1 MTYDIAV
8 IGTGPGGVSAAV
20 TAKVRNKSVLLIGE
34 KDMSSKMKKAHTVLN
49 YPGLPDITGEE
60 LARKLSAHLAA
71 MDIPITD
78 DRITSVYDMGGT
90 FALQGKSGE
99 MYSAKAVILAT
110 GVVSNAQIEGEDAL
124 LGSGV
129 SYCATCDAP
138 LYRGKAVSVIAY
150 SADEAK
156 EAEFL
161 AQLCAKVYYLPMYK
175 GDVSFGQENITVIGG
190 KPVRLERG
198 RLITDGGEYDTDG
211 IFVLRESVAPAKLMY
226 GLDTD
231 GAHVVTGRDM
241 STSVKGV
248 FACGDIAGKPYQFVK
263 AAGEGNVAALSCVK
277 YLDE

>member
-1 MTYDIAV
+1 
-8 IGTGPGGVSAAV
+8 
-20 TAKVRNKSVLLIGE
+20 
-34 KDMSSKMKKAHTVLN
+34 
-49 YPGLPDITGEE
+49 
-60 LARKLSAHLAA
+60 
-71 MDIPITD
+71 
-78 DRITSVYDMGGT
+78 
-90 FALQGKSGE
+90 
-99 MYSAKAVILAT
+99 
-110 GVVSNAQIEGEDAL
+110 
-124 LGSGV
+124 
-129 SYCATCDAP
+129 YCATCDAP
-138 LYRGKAVSVIAY
+138 LYRGKTVSVIAY